1 MTLEKR
7 QQTLEQ
13 ERQQNVAGLVRVRCT
28 CCDEPLWLVE
38 HPELDDSRRL
48 CPASHRTYLDR
59 GDGLFE
65 ADGGVLQGV
74 EVAAQGD
81 SEPDVVSDRPR
92 RTGPKTRI
100 QLERATF
107 ACR

>member
-1 MTLEKR
+1 L
-7 QQTLEQ
+7 
-13 ERQQNVAGLVRVRCT
+13 
-28 CCDEPLWLVE
+28 LVE
-38 HPELDDSRRL
+38 HPDLDGSRRL
-48 CPASHRTYLDR
+48 CPESRRTYLDR

-65 ADGGVLQGV
+65 VDGGVLQGV
-74 EVAAQGD
+74 EVAARGEQG
-81 SEPDVVSDRPR
+81 EPDVVSDRPR